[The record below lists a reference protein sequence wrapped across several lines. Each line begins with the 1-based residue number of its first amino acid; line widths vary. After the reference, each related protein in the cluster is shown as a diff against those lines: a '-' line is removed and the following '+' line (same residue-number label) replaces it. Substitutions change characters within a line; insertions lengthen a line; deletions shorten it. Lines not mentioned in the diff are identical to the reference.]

1 MSRLG
6 MYASTMR
13 TLTSSK
19 STCNITFT
27 CTCTCTFNIHYI
39 TFDRSDILSMYLYMA
54 TLTCTCTCTCSSH
67 VLVFDLMFFMLCTFL
82 FIKGIIVYIIQL
94 HVHLHVTH
102 LIVTLGCSPTPNIDA
117 HTCTFTYIYAVYSHI
132 HVFVH
137 VTHLIVTLRFSNA

>member
-1 MSRLG
+1 
-6 MYASTMR
+6 
-13 TLTSSK
+13 
-19 STCNITFT
+19 
-27 CTCTCTFNIHYI
+27 
-39 TFDRSDILSMYLYMA
+39 
-54 TLTCTCTCTCSSH
+54 
-67 VLVFDLMFFMLCTFL
+67 MLCTFL
-82 FIKGIIVYIIQL
+82 FIKGIIVYIIQLHVHVHVDVHVHL